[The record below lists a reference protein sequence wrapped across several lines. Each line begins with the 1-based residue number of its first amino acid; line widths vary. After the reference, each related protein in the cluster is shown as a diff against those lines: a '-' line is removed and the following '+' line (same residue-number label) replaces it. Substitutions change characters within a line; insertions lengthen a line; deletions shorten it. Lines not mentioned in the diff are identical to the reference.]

1 MEVTLVVT
9 RPFQHYSVGDQ
20 IVVPADI
27 TSVLASEHAHSVV
40 AVKTPP
46 KAVQE

>member
-1 MEVTLVVT
+1 MEITLVVT
-9 RPFQHYSVGDQ
+9 RAFGQYSVGDQ
-20 IVVPADI
+20 ILAPAEI
-27 TSVLASEHAHSVV
+27 ATVLASEHAHSVV

>member
-9 RPFQHYSVGDQ
+9 RAFGQYSVGDQ
-20 IVVPADI
+20 ILVPADI
-27 TSVLASEHAHSVV
+27 TAVLASEHAHSVV
-40 AVKTPP
+40 AVTTPP